1 MSKKI
6 INYSG
11 CFVCGQDNP
20 VGLKLDF
27 FYDEEKQLAWT
38 EYQAEKQ
45 YQGYHDIVHGGI
57 ISSLLDEV
65 MVKAIMSEGI
75 LAVTIKLTIE
85 FKQPARIGEKIR
97 AEGWVTRRP
106 GKGFLTEGRLVAE
119 DGRLIATGNGIYYRA
134 EGELAEELT
143 KSQPKIG

>member
-1 MSKKI
+1 MSRDGI
-6 INYSG
+6 T
-11 CFVCGQDNP
+11 P

-57 ISSLLDEV
+57 ISCLLDEV
-65 MVKAIMSEGI
+65 MVKAIMSEGV

-85 FKQPARIGEKIR
+85 FKQPQESVSTEQR
-97 AEGWVTRRP
+97 GWVTQAP
-106 GKGFLTEGRLVAE
+106 GSGF
-119 DGRLIATGNGIYYRA
+119 
-134 EGELAEELT
+134 
-143 KSQPKIG
+143 